1 MEINTQGSVEA
12 LVLNTQAIKSHSDS
26 KFAKTIFWAFPLCW
40 KSTEDCGL
48 CLFILWSSQLHY
60 WNWKHGWMKEHTN
73 EWMNNWRNGQIKSI
87 WCSLGNPG
95 TELLKD
101 KFLLWSFE
109 EKGQMFSKEWTWK
122 LKCLE
127 TALEA
132 SYHCLLLSLSYLIL
146 RKWTPYFAD
155 V

>member
-12 LVLNTQAIKSHSDS
+12 LVLNTRAIKSHSDS
-26 KFAKTIFWAFPLCW
+26 KFGKTIFWAFPLCW

-73 EWMNNWRNGQIKSI
+73 EWMNNWMNEQIKSI
-87 WCSLGNPG
+87 WCSLGNPWYRVV
-95 TELLKD
+95 ERQIFVVKFWRERPDVLKRMNMKIEMFGD
-101 KFLLWSFE
+101 SFR
-109 EKGQMFSKEWTWK
+109 GN
-122 LKCLE
+122 
-127 TALEA
+127 
-132 SYHCLLLSLSYLIL
+132 SYHCLG
-146 RKWTPYFAD
+146 KWTPYFAD